1 MFRIFKTKNQEVID
15 IFKKIE
21 DQLIIERKTNRI
33 AKLYYDYNGEDRLEI
48 RSSTFA
54 YVLANPYDE
63 IEQDSD
69 GYISASK
76 IHTVLGSNE
85 SNDLYKTIM
94 VGSIICDS
102 TKENIGIIT
111 DVKYDNTKNNTKI
124 KISIIYSTK
133 VITWNDYFD

>member
-54 YVLANPYDE
+54 YVLSSSYTDIIKKMALDDKLELSTAKELLAHYRKMKQR
-63 IEQDSD
+63 IE
-69 GYISASK
+69 
-76 IHTVLGSNE
+76 
-85 SNDLYKTIM
+85 
-94 VGSIICDS
+94 
-102 TKENIGIIT
+102 
-111 DVKYDNTKNNTKI
+111 
-124 KISIIYSTK
+124 
-133 VITWNDYFD
+133 